1 MIGECYHRVARQRE
15 LGYLVRVIYDGQDT
29 LVELYAIMDQGTGLT
44 ICGRDVRLVRSI
56 GMAGCDP
63 QQIVYHALNMADV
76 SNARRVKVI
85 VTNCP
90 PDPAFDRSNMMDVVE
105 VIQI

>member
-1 MIGECYHRVARQRE
+1 MIGEYYHRVARQRE
-15 LGYLVRVIYDGQDT
+15 LGYLVRAIYDGKDSV
-29 LVELYAIMDQGTGLT
+29 VELYAIMDQSTGLT

-85 VTNCP
+85 VTNLP
-90 PDPAFDRSNMMDVVE
+90 SGTAFYRLNMTDVVE